1 MWLWYN
7 GDGTVSLDL
16 KCEDLTMRCVKLI
29 IAAIIVCVVFSS
41 CNILGIGQPEYFGFK
56 TSSFAVIEE
65 SDTHGGFHGDGYYYL
80 ILDCSENREQAM
92 ELIEDWKQLPLTENL
107 QIIMYGGEKD
117 GISYAPKLPEEA
129 HWPIIS
135 NGVYKFVDRY
145 SEFVADRSD
154 DAKLFDR
161 HSYNFSVAVYDFD
174 TDKLYYFEFD
184 T

>member
-1 MWLWYN
+1 
-7 GDGTVSLDL
+7 
-16 KCEDLTMRCVKLI
+16 
-29 IAAIIVCVVFSS
+29 
-41 CNILGIGQPEYFGFK
+41 
-56 TSSFAVIEE
+56 
-65 SDTHGGFHGDGYYYL
+65 
-80 ILDCSENREQAM
+80 M

-154 DAKLFDR
+154 DANLFDR